1 MRVMIDYTSAIA
13 QGAGIG
19 RYTRSLVDALARVDG
34 ETDYTLFSV
43 ERPTPARGFPSAGAA
58 PNMRPRLFPVGN
70 RAATIAWQR
79 LRLPAPVELVAGA
92 ARVFHGPDFT
102 LPPTLV
108 ARRVVTIHDLA
119 FLTHPEL
126 AFPKLAAYLQAVV
139 PRTVRSARRVI
150 AVSQRTADDL
160 VAHLG
165 TSPEK
170 ISVIPLGVDPSVH
183 RIADPVRIAELEAR
197 LGLRH
202 PFILAVSTI
211 EPRKNYERLIA
222 AFARAT
228 QAPDGPRMLAIAGR
242 KGWLYDGVFEAARRS
257 TVQDRIN
264 FLDFVADADLPTL
277 YTAADALAMPS
288 IYEGF
293 GIPVIEAMACG
304 TPVVCSDG
312 GALPEVAGD
321 AALIVAPD
329 DVEGLASAL
338 IRIVAYPALREELR
352 QRGLE
357 RAQRFTWDTAARATA
372 DVYRAVAAK

>member
-34 ETDYTLFSV
+34 ETTYTLFSV
-43 ERPTPARGFPSAGAA
+43 ERPTPTRGFPDPQTA
-58 PNMRPRLFPVGN
+58 PNMRPKVFPVGN
-70 RAATIAWQR
+70 RVATIAWQR
-79 LRLPAPVELVAGA
+79 LRLPAPVELLAGGA
-92 ARVFHGPDFT
+92 QVFHGPDFT
-102 LPPTLV
+102 LPPTLF

-119 FLTHPEL
+119 FLTNPEL

-139 PRTVRSARRVI
+139 PRTVRSAQRVI

-160 VAHLG
+160 VARLG
-165 TSPEK
+165 VAPSK
-170 ISVIPLGVDPSVH
+170 IAVIPLGVDPNV
-183 RIADPVRIAELEAR
+183 RRVEDPARIAELEAR

-202 PFILAVSTI
+202 PFVLAVSTI

-228 QAPDGPRMLAIAGR
+228 QADDGPRMLAIAGR

-257 TVQDRIN
+257 GVQERVN
-264 FLDFVADADLPTL
+264 FLDFVADDDLPTL

-293 GIPVIEAMACG
+293 GIPVVEAMACG
-304 TPVVCSDG
+304 TPVVCSTG

-321 AALIVAPD
+321 AALMVAPE
-329 DVEGLASAL
+329 DVEGLANAL
-338 IRIVAYPALREELR
+338 VRIVAYPALREELR
-352 QRGLE
+352 QRGFQ
-357 RAQRFTWDTAARATA
+357 RARLFDWDATARATA
-372 DVYRAVAAK
+372 GVYRAVAK

>member
-1 MRVMIDYTSAIA
+1 MRVTIDYTSAIA
-13 QGAGIG
+13 QNAGIG

-43 ERPTPARGFPSAGAA
+43 ERPTPTRGFPSATTA
-58 PNMRPRLFPVGN
+58 PRMRPRVFPVGN
-70 RAATIAWQR
+70 RYATIAWQR
-79 LRLPAPVELVAGA
+79 LRLPAPVELVAGGS
-92 ARVFHGPDFT
+92 RVFHGPDFT
-102 LPPTLV
+102 LPPTLG

-139 PRTVRSARRVI
+139 PRTVRSAHRII

-160 VAHLG
+160 VARLG
-165 TSPEK
+165 TPPEK
-170 ISVIPLGVDPSVH
+170 ISVIPLGVDHAVRRVTDS
-183 RIADPVRIAELEAR
+183 ARIAELEAR
-197 LGLRH
+197 MGLRH

-222 AFARAT
+222 AFAQAR
-228 QAPDGPRMLAIAGR
+228 QAPDGPQMLALAGR
-242 KGWLYDGVFEAARRS
+242 KGWLYDGVFAAVKRYDLGDA
-257 TVQDRIN
+257 VN
-264 FLDFVADADLPTL
+264 FLDFVADGDLPTL

-293 GIPVIEAMACG
+293 GIPVVEAMACG
-304 TPVVCSDG
+304 TPVVCSNG

-329 DVEGLASAL
+329 DIEALASAL
-338 IRIVAYPALREELR
+338 VRIVAYPALREELR
-352 QRGLE
+352 QRGLQ
-357 RAQRFTWDTAARATA
+357 RARLFDWDATARATA
-372 DVYRAVAAK
+372 KVYYELAEQ